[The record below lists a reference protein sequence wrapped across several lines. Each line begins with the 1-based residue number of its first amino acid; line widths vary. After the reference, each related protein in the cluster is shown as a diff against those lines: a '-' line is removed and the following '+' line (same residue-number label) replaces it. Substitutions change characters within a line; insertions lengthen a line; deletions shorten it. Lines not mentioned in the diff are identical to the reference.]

1 MRANRE
7 MGLKERLLEAQL
19 ADYDARV
26 QGKGTYGRTGR
37 SGASNGTVSGTG
49 TATGT
54 GTDFNSVFNS
64 LYGTQPT
71 PETVPG
77 EVVQPSVS
85 DAMDLKAALAR
96 IDNISSL
103 PPIFGEP
110 TEAVTPEQS
119 QSTGGFSITPQ
130 ASVQA
135 PSTTPITNVKLDLDT
150 PVADYLNQ
158 APKEQKEDVN
168 QFFLNTVASDRL
180 GIDLKG
186 QDADPRVVRN
196 ALALKLTEQQQINSL
211 EPTDF
216 TPQQRM
222 LLQAEFNSV
231 PKWVADQG
239 PDKAMAYALGETRK
253 AIMKE
258 KGVDKDTLTPLIT
271 RTDQIMEDKEKK
283 ATSAIESRNKYLD
296 INSINN
302 DYNSITSQF
311 TGLNPGSNYKSSNAA
326 QQTVLSV
333 RRDLL
338 ENPDSPLNKFSRTE
352 VDNALK
358 SAMKAS
364 LDEFDITSP
373 DWEEDDIA
381 TYTAKSLLGED
392 AFSKKKTEAEQLRS
406 HLMKLMVP

>member
-1 MRANRE
+1 MAIGLPQWKTPQAASFDSDLLKAAFESQMKAAAGWGELGKNISEGMQANRE

-54 GTDFNSVFNS
+54 GTDFDSVFNS

-135 PSTTPITNVKLDLDT
+135 PSTTPITNVKLDL
-150 PVADYLNQ
+150 
-158 APKEQKEDVN
+158 
-168 QFFLNTVASDRL
+168 
-180 GIDLKG
+180 
-186 QDADPRVVRN
+186 
-196 ALALKLTEQQQINSL
+196 
-211 EPTDF
+211 
-216 TPQQRM
+216 
-222 LLQAEFNSV
+222 
-231 PKWVADQG
+231 
-239 PDKAMAYALGETRK
+239 
-253 AIMKE
+253 
-258 KGVDKDTLTPLIT
+258 
-271 RTDQIMEDKEKK
+271 
-283 ATSAIESRNKYLD
+283 
-296 INSINN
+296 
-302 DYNSITSQF
+302 
-311 TGLNPGSNYKSSNAA
+311 
-326 QQTVLSV
+326 
-333 RRDLL
+333 
-338 ENPDSPLNKFSRTE
+338 
-352 VDNALK
+352 
-358 SAMKAS
+358 
-364 LDEFDITSP
+364 
-373 DWEEDDIA
+373 
-381 TYTAKSLLGED
+381 
-392 AFSKKKTEAEQLRS
+392 EA
-406 HLMKLMVP
+406 